1 MIHNTNKTI
10 VMLFYLANI
19 MSYYSSSMIYRYIS
33 LILILIMLLKTII
46 LFFTVLYLDAKENI
60 FIPLIVFTLSTI
72 LFTNVSYLLIITL
85 YIFMLIITL
94 LHVLETK
101 YVSWKNKINQH
112 QENDELIVCI
122 KSLFRSAMIS
132 IILVINAII
141 FSRIV

>member
-132 IILVINAII
+132 IILVISAII